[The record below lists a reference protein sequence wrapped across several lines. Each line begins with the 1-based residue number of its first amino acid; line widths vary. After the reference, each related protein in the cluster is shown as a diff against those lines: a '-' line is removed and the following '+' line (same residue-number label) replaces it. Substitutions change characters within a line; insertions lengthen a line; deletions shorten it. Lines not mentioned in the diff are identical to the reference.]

1 LLLYKRI
8 NTYGIEM
15 CLLGRSPQSTTK
27 PINNTG
33 LGFKRHVQR
42 IFIMSRNLW
51 DFALIQKKEKTKP
64 KHIAMCVAESKRQFA
79 PVLFIAKP
87 LCFIIRKPITND
99 KIL

>member
-1 LLLYKRI
+1 
-8 NTYGIEM
+8 M

-87 LCFIIRKPITND
+87 LAFIMTNQ
-99 KIL
+99 